1 MGADPLTD
9 ATAIGIGTSRQRPDA
24 TAKVRGEFEYAPDL
38 HQDGM
43 LWGAT
48 LRSPYPYARLLT
60 IDLKR
65 AQAMPGV
72 HAVLGAWDVPDDRFG
87 AINRDQ
93 PVLADDY
100 VRYVGEPI
108 AIVAADNPE
117 LARRAAAAIEVAYE
131 PLVPTTD
138 ALDAL
143 AKGKIYR
150 HEIYAWRPGRDG
162 CGSSRGRIL
171 HRAGRIIPLW
181 RRMRDWRGQTAKAAS
196 M

>member
-1 MGADPLTD
+1 
-9 ATAIGIGTSRQRPDA
+9 
-24 TAKVRGEFEYAPDL
+24 
-38 HQDGM
+38 M

-72 HAVLGAWDVPDDRFG
+72 HAVLGAWDVPDNRFG

-150 HEIYAWRPGRDG
+150 HVKYTHGDPGAMGEVQVEGEYCTARQDHSFMAPDAGLARPDG
-162 CGSSRGRIL
+162 KGGVEVIGATQWVHCRPRPDRL
-171 HRAGRIIPLW
+171 CAR
-181 RRMRDWRGQTAKAAS
+181 TA
-196 M
+196 